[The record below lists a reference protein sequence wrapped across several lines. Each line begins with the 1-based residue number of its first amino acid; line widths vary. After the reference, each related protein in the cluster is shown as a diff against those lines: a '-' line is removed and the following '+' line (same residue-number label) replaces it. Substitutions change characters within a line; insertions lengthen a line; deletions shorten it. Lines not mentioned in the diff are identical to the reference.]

1 MQPTTSTGGDGV
13 LAAGSRGRR
22 RTGRLLLGIAL
33 GAGALLGSAGPA
45 AAVDCSPAMVLLR
58 LCGAT
63 VTPLP
68 TTTTTAPPLVSL
80 PPVTLPPATP
90 PPVTLPPVTLPP
102 VTLPPVVTPPPA
114 TMSTVEAARHLF
126 DLVNAE
132 RLKVGAGALT
142 PRDDLTAIAVAHSER
157 MAQSGD
163 IYHSDSF
170 MSAAVK
176 RLLGAGVRGE
186 NVAYNGDIDN
196 AHFRLM
202 ESAGHRANIL
212 DRRFSLV
219 GIGVARHPDGRWFI
233 TENFIQPAGAPRSA
247 APGASRSAAPARPA
261 APTTT
266 APPPP
271 TTPAAPTNLPA
282 PVPAVEPEVTVPARA
297 SPVTGPAVALEAD
310 RAGSVT
316 GPLTGAAA
324 VLLGLILS
332 ACWLLTR
339 RLHIG

>member
-1 MQPTTSTGGDGV
+1 M
-13 LAAGSRGRR
+13 
-22 RTGRLLLGIAL
+22 AL
-33 GAGALLGSAGPA
+33 GAGALVGSAGPA

-63 VTPLP
+63 VAPLP
-68 TTTTTAPPLVSL
+68 TTTTTAPPPVS
-80 PPVTLPPATP
+80 
-90 PPVTLPPVTLPP
+90 LPPVTLPP

-132 RLKVGAGALT
+132 RLKAGVGALT

-163 IYHSDSF
+163 IFHSDSF

-176 RLLGAGVRGE
+176 SLLRAGVRGE
-186 NVAYNGDIDN
+186 NVAYNGNIDN

-212 DRRFSLV
+212 DRRFSV
-219 GIGVARHPDGRWFI
+219 AGIGVARHPDGRWFI

-247 APGASRSAAPARPA
+247 APVASRSAAPARPA
-261 APTTT
+261 APSTTT
-266 APPPP
+266 APPAP
-271 TTPAAPTNLPA
+271 TTPAVPTTVPA
-282 PVPAVEPEVTVPARA
+282 PVPAAEPEVTAPAPA
-297 SPVTGPAVALEAD
+297 APVTGPAVALEAD
-310 RAGSVT
+310 RAASVT
-316 GPLTGAAA
+316 GPLAGAAA

-332 ACWLLTR
+332 AWRILTR